1 MGNIS
6 LKSKYQCCV
15 SESNFYEEDDE
26 SILEESTMQQN
37 KEEIIIKTNELRNME
52 SFSTVVN

>member
-15 SESNFYEEDDE
+15 SDSNFYENDDE
-26 SILEESTMQQN
+26 NILEESTMQQY
-37 KEEIIIKTNELRNME
+37 KEELIIKKMN
-52 SFSTVVN
+52 

>member
-15 SESNFYEEDDE
+15 NESNFYEEEDE

-37 KEEIIIKTNELRNME
+37 KEEIIINKNVTTIEH
-52 SFSTVVN
+52 FSTIIN

>member
-6 LKSKYQCCV
+6 LKSKYQCCIN
-15 SESNFYEEDDE
+15 ESNFYEEEDE

-37 KEEIIIKTNELRNME
+37 KEEIIIKKNEFKTNE
-52 SFSTVVN
+52 SFTTVIN

>member
-37 KEEIIIKTNELRNME
+37 KEEITIKKMN
-52 SFSTVVN
+52 

>member
-15 SESNFYEEDDE
+15 SERNFYEEDDE

-37 KEEIIIKTNELRNME
+37 KEEIIILKSEIQTNE
-52 SFSTVVN
+52 SFNTIIN

>member
-15 SESNFYEEDDE
+15 SDSNFYEENE
-26 SILEESTMQQN
+26 NILEESTMQQN
-37 KEEIIIKTNELRNME
+37 KEIII
-52 SFSTVVN
+52 